1 VGGIYLNISHVN
13 IEVIFK
19 SVWSYVI
26 RVEAV
31 AEHCIEIKQHQ
42 WSRVRELQAGQP
54 HCHPGKNG
62 GATHSGGHH

>member
-1 VGGIYLNISHVN
+1 MGGIYLNISHVN

-42 WSRVRELQAGQP
+42 
-54 HCHPGKNG
+54 
-62 GATHSGGHH
+62 